1 MVLVDNILVSFILSA
16 LSGVL
21 TSLLI
26 YIIRKLSGVER
37 RLDVLEERISWI
49 IKLMN
54 SRDSE

>member
-1 MVLVDNILVSFILSA
+1 MDNILVSFILSA